1 MCCIFFNK
9 KLIKYL
15 KMNLHDLYNKA
26 SQFEFL
32 SVEEGMFLFNNAPLT
47 ELMFIANELRQ
58 KQVPHG
64 KVTWQIDRNVN
75 TTNVC
80 IANCKFCNFYR
91 IPGHAEAYITDMP
104 TYRKKIEETIAWG
117 GDQLLLQGGHHPQL
131 GLQFYVDTFKAI
143 KQDYPAIKLHAL
155 GPPEIAHITKLE
167 KSTHTEVLKA
177 LKDAGLDSLPGA
189 GAEILIDRVRRL
201 ISKGKC
207 GADEWLEIMHQAHNL
222 NITTSATM
230 MFGHVETLEER
241 FIHLVKIRDI
251 QSKKPATAKGF
262 LAFIPWTFQDVD
274 TLLTRIRGVQNLTTP
289 DEYIRMIAIS
299 RIMLP
304 NIINIQASWL
314 TVGKQTAQICLHS
327 GANDFGSIMLEEN
340 VVSAAGAP
348 HRFTYKSI
356 QQAISEA
363 GFEPQLRNQQYEFR
377 AMPQSIVEQ
386 VVDY

>member
-1 MCCIFFNK
+1 
-9 KLIKYL
+9 
-15 KMNLHDLYNKA
+15 MNLSELYQKA
-26 SQFEFL
+26 LDFQFL
-32 SVEEGMFLFNNAPLT
+32 TVEEGMFLFSNSPLT
-47 ELMFIANELRQ
+47 ELMYVADELRK

-91 IPGHAEAYITDMP
+91 IPGHADAYITDMP

-131 GLQFYVDTFKAI
+131 GLQFYIDTFKAI
-143 KQDYPAIKLHAL
+143 KQEYPTIKLHAL
-155 GPPEIAHITKLE
+155 GPPEVAHITKLE
-167 KSTHTEVLKA
+167 KSTHTEVLTA
-177 LKDAGLDSLPGA
+177 LKEAGLDSLPGA

-207 GADEWLEIMHQAHNL
+207 GADEWLEIMHQAHKL

-241 FIHLVKIRDI
+241 FIHLDRIREV
-251 QSKKPATAKGF
+251 QAKKPENAKGF

-274 TLLTRIRGVQNLTTP
+274 TLLTRIRGVHNLTTP

-304 NIINIQASWL
+304 NIKNIQASWL

-356 QQAISEA
+356 QAAIKEA
-363 GFEPQLRNQQYEFR
+363 GFEPQLRNQQYEWR
-377 AMPQSIVEQ
+377 EIPAAITEQ